1 MGKLTAHVLSIEWST
16 RENYRSVCF
25 PDMAESSKS
34 IYLRSKV
41 TNSLA
46 SACPVNE
53 AKPCRS
59 ATIFTDSYRTKYVI
73 SMILRKPLCLDWDGQ
88 RIRRFPAAHLSS
100 LSEFWN
106 QTHRASKSTVI
117 SDSERER
124 KVVKIVDDQLCSQ
137 LLTTAA
143 PNISRR
149 HGFAE
154 EQSRFSD
161 RYHNVLY
168 EKLDSVLE

>member
-1 MGKLTAHVLSIEWST
+1 MGKLTANVLSIEWSR

-25 PDMAESSKS
+25 PEMAESSES
-34 IYLRSKV
+34 IYSRSKV
-41 TNSLA
+41 KNSLA

-59 ATIFTDSYRTKYVI
+59 ATIFTDFHRGKYVI
-73 SMILRKPLCLDWDGQ
+73 SIILRKLLCLDWDGQ

-106 QTHRASKSTVI
+106 QTHRASTSTVI
-117 SDSERER
+117 SDLEPEM
-124 KVVKIVDDQLCSQ
+124 KVVKFVHDQLCSQ
-137 LLTTAA
+137 LLPTGT

-149 HGFAE
+149 RGFVQE
-154 EQSRFSD
+154 HSRFPD
-161 RYHNVLY
+161 RYPNILY
-168 EKLDSVLE
+168 EKPEIVLE